1 MLKKRLVLFNFL
13 LIAALV
19 LSGCAQ
25 APAGDDAADARIAEL
40 EAALAEAAAAG
51 GSTADEL
58 AAMKSE
64 LDGLTGELGAAEFSV
79 LHLQC
84 LPHGMGDGLGRCR

>member
-64 LDGLTGELGAAEFSV
+64 LDGLTGELGAANRRAAPSM
-79 LHLQC
+79 
-84 LPHGMGDGLGRCR
+84 PTAWDG